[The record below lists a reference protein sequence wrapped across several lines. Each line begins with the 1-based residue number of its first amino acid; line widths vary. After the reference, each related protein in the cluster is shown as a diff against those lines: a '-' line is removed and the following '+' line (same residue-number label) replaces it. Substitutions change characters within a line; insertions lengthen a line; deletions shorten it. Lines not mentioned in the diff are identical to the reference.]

1 MFIDEMTNNI
11 FLKKLY
17 SGDITSSI
25 LIGRFSIDL
34 SGYCDIE
41 FHINKKP
48 DILIE
53 KYGVWGVEYNIVV
66 IKTKGKISG
75 DVLITEWLLNGYK
88 ELNFKKTE
96 NGIIIKST
104 NGKFNFSV
112 ELSGLIFQGIS
123 VYYDGEGWK
132 AIKYISI

>member
-1 MFIDEMTNNI
+1 MIIDEMTNNI
-11 FLKKLY
+11 FLKKMY
-17 SGDITSSI
+17 SSDITSSI

-41 FHINKKP
+41 FHVNKRP
-48 DILIE
+48 DISVE
-53 KYGVWGVEYNIVV
+53 KYGVWGVDYNTVV

-75 DVLITEWLLNGYK
+75 DILITEWLLNGCK
-88 ELNFKKTE
+88 ELNVKKTD
-96 NGIIIKST
+96 NGIIIKSK

-123 VYYDGEGWK
+123 VYYDGEG
-132 AIKYISI
+132 

>member
-48 DILIE
+48 DIPIE